1 MPWSKVTDH
10 DDCDGIAVVKDS
22 TGEVEG
28 CHQTEEQ
35 ADDQL
40 AALNAAEDERDLDVD
55 IEIAYPDRVQNAA
68 QAALDAKGEYDS
80 LSDCGT
86 GVGEDRARAIVNE
99 ELVPD
104 DFIGGGEHETAIPSY
119 LSSHSDDLS
128 ADGAPTDW
136 GEEEWTDG
144 CGNVQYALWGY
155 YQDWA
160 DAQEQKIRDQMD
172 SDRTRMH
179 GMPSEP
185 FAVFGTA
192 TNTDAAGDE
201 GYFYPLYLS
210 EHKAT
215 SASFNGVTHLHTF
228 EEFGQEMYMPD
239 QPAVHAAEEPPSLP
253 VYHDPSAMRDENE
266 NETRADV
273 SDLESGA
280 LVTWGPSN
288 ATRYGEVAEVHM
300 EGEVTSDSGA
310 EDETTMEAS
319 EDNPVVEIDHMQ
331 WDEEEEEWM
340 MSDTTTVHRP
350 GSLEVIEDLPERSVQ
365 TEIRGAF
372 GQNRA
377 VVDSEIRMSSD
388 GERTT
393 IQFMTEDVA
402 RDGMVLDA
410 DGMDLSA
417 YRENPVV
424 LWQHGRDSRRG
435 KQPIAKTVDIERNGD
450 GYLATIEWY
459 DDDFSQRIKDQVKR
473 GYLNAASVGWR
484 TEDIARGESPPR
496 VSESDMTEFSIVSVP
511 TDTGALVEERST
523 GSLADRLDE
532 IENQLEELRAQATA
546 SSPPDATESAAT
558 GEGSAAE
565 DRDAAQGDGQ
575 PGASGKY
582 VRLSTLKKLMAESG
596 QQWTREDIRTALKQE
611 LGMA

>member
-1 MPWSKVTDH
+1 MGRAAFFFCLASVFRMPWSKVNGSEVDAC
-10 DDCDGIAVVKDS
+10 DDEQVAVVKDS
-22 TGEVEG
+22 DGSVEG
-28 CHQTEEQ
+28 CHDTEDE

-40 AALNAAEDERDLDVD
+40 AALNASEER
-55 IEIAYPDRVQNAA
+55 A
-68 QAALDAKGEYDS
+68 DAS
-80 LSDCGT
+80 
-86 GVGEDRARAIVNE
+86 
-99 ELVPD
+99 
-104 DFIGGGEHETAIPSY
+104 
-119 LSSHSDDLS
+119 DLS
-128 ADGAPTDW
+128 
-136 GEEEWTDG
+136 E
-144 CGNVQYALWGY
+144 
-155 YQDWA
+155 
-160 DAQEQKIRDQMD
+160 
-172 SDRTRMH
+172 
-179 GMPSEP
+179 
-185 FAVFGTA
+185 GT
-192 TNTDAAGDE
+192 
-201 GYFYPLYLS
+201 
-210 EHKAT
+210 
-215 SASFNGVTHLHTF
+215 
-228 EEFGQEMYMPD
+228 
-239 QPAVHAAEEPPSLP
+239 
-253 VYHDPSAMRDENE
+253 
-266 NETRADV
+266 
-273 SDLESGA
+273 

-300 EGEVTSDSGA
+300 EGSVTSDSGA
-310 EDETTMEAS
+310 EDETTIEAS

-331 WDEEEEEWM
+331 YDDEEGEWM

-350 GSLEVIEDLPERSVQ
+350 DSLEVIDDLPERSAQ

-372 GQNRA
+372 GENRA

-424 LWQHGRDSRRG
+424 LWQHGRDQRRG

-459 DDDFSQRIKDQVKR
+459 DDEFSQRIKDQVKR

-523 GSLADRLDE
+523 GSLADRLDQ
-532 IENQLEELRAQATA
+532 IEEQLEKLRAQATA
-546 SSPPDATESAAT
+546 SSPPDATGSDAT
-558 GEGSAAE
+558 AAE
-565 DRDAAQGDGQ
+565 PAADDRDAAQGDGQ
-575 PGASGKY
+575 PDGSGKY

-596 QQWTREDIRTALKQE
+596 RQWTREDIRTALKQE